1 MRNNKIIIY
10 GDLLAMMKS
19 TLSEWMTGFL
29 ISALAYASLFYFNNW
44 LTSNLSYGLGVNW
57 IYLPAG
63 LRLFLTLIFGLSGAI
78 AIATTSFLISY
89 FGAFPPDLTT
99 CLGIGLISG
108 FAPYLARMFVVSNVH
123 ISPDL
128 SGLTM
133 RKLTACIFIYA
144 FLSAGLHQWWF
155 SLRGLDEAGSLN
167 HFFVMFIGDVI
178 GTLLLIALIKYSL
191 DLLKRGIRAL

>member
-1 MRNNKIIIY
+1 
-10 GDLLAMMKS
+10 MMKS
-19 TLSEWMTGFL
+19 TPSEWMTGIL
-29 ISALAYASLFYFNNW
+29 VSALAYAALFYLNDW
-44 LTSNLSYGLGVNW
+44 LTRHLSYGLGVNW

-78 AIATTSFLISY
+78 AIAITSFLISY

-108 FAPYLARMFVVSNVH
+108 FAPYLARIFVVSHVQ

-128 SGLTM
+128 SNLSM
-133 RKLTACIFIYA
+133 RKLTACISIYA
-144 FLSAGLHQWWF
+144 LLSAGLHQWWF
-155 SLRGLDEAGSLN
+155 SLRGLDKAGSLN
-167 HFFVMFIGDVI
+167 HFLVMFIGDVI

-191 DLLKRGIRAL
+191 DLFKRGARTL